1 MMRPM
6 IGMCLMLLAGPAA
19 SQEDDQAILEAF
31 APYEKTVRG
40 ISGILEITTGR
51 VKGERGLLIRTRTP
65 QARDSVQILLG
76 DRVGDYPI
84 HVYVGTVAATVDDCA
99 RCPIHCGAGKTAA
112 TAGKGSGSGPGQT
125 KVDTARLNDPA
136 YVQERCDVVRK
147 WLGQPKLEEG
157 DVRCREMVGTTNNAA
172 RIKWVISQG
181 MPHWRSEDMPSPRG
195 SDVRGLPCGEHGT
208 HNAGEMISYAWV
220 KHRQFCP
227 LGAKQILKE
236 IEDQTPTQGPR
247 K

>member
-1 MMRPM
+1 MMRPT
-6 IGMCLMLLAGPAA
+6 IGMCLMLLAGLA
-19 SQEDDQAILEAF
+19 SAQEDDQAILDAF
-31 APYEKTVRG
+31 APYEKIVRS

-51 VKGERGLLIRTRTP
+51 VKGERGLLIRTQTA

-76 DRVGDYPI
+76 DRVGAYPV
-84 HVYVGTVAATVDDCA
+84 HVYVGTVAATTDGCT
-99 RCPIHCGAGKTAA
+99 RCPIHCGSGKA
-112 TAGKGSGSGPGQT
+112 TAGKGSNSGPGAT

-136 YVQERCDVVRK
+136 YVQERCDVIRK
-147 WLGQPKLEEG
+147 WLGLPKLEEG
-157 DVRCREMVGTTNNAA
+157 DVRCQEMVGTTNSPS

-181 MPHWRSEDMPSPRG
+181 MPHWRSQDLPSPTG
-195 SDVRGLPCGEHGT
+195 SDVRGLPCPEHGT

-227 LGAKQILKE
+227 LGAKQLLKE

-247 K
+247 R